1 MGKSE
6 MDQLEQEIMMEM
18 MDQDPQIKELMQP
31 NDIESQS
38 VSNRDN
44 SINYSP
50 PKIVKSKLS
59 NE

>member
-18 MDQDPQIKELMQP
+18 MHQDPQIKELMQP

-38 VSNRDN
+38 VSNRDD
-44 SINYSP
+44 SISYSP